1 MVTDHRWC
9 QNVITILV
17 THSAAFSFCHVSST
31 FFCSRLH
38 IFVWNYLWRTYFE
51 CFACQTSRFVIDW
64 KDQYVKRWNYH
75 SKTTKQVFG
84 IIRIEEFDLI
94 CNIILIFFWQVSLYA
109 SELFSVV
116 NFLKGSEEAFNY
128 LFLLNPN
135 QSDYSIYTKDQF
147 YSQVRHTV
155 RQVSLEFFSGTLC
168 EIYNDLACDQG
179 FELWWDLPILTLFV
193 SVCCLV
199 G

>member
-17 THSAAFSFCHVSST
+17 THSAAFSFCYFSST

-51 CFACQTSRFVIDW
+51 CIACQASRFVIDW

-94 CNIILIFFWQVSLYA
+94 CNIIFILFWQVSLYA

-155 RQVSLEFFSGTLC
+155 RQVSLEFFLEHCVRYTM
-168 EIYNDLACDQG
+168 
-179 FELWWDLPILTLFV
+179 T
-193 SVCCLV
+193 
-199 G
+199 

>member
-1 MVTDHRWC
+1 MLLSLDGNRSQMMSEC
-9 QNVITILV
+9 DNNISDTI
-17 THSAAFSFCHVSST
+17 SCFSLLPCFLH
-31 FFCSRLH
+31 FFCSRLR

-51 CFACQTSRFVIDW
+51 CIACQASRFVIDW

-94 CNIILIFFWQVSLYA
+94 CNIIFILFWQVSLYA

-155 RQVSLEFFSGTLC
+155 RQVSLEFFLEHCVRYTM
-168 EIYNDLACDQG
+168 
-179 FELWWDLPILTLFV
+179 T
-193 SVCCLV
+193 
-199 G
+199 